1 MQNEIAIDLQELTKI
16 FVVCRSSQ
24 CGAEV
29 GFDLTQQKLFARAV
43 ACPVCNEP
51 LLAVNQQEHM
61 AFTWV
66 SFVQKLLQAEGKPR
80 MFFKLK
86 QDGR

>member
-1 MQNEIAIDLQELTKI
+1 MAEAAIVVGQEATQDLIGGGQ
-16 FVVCRSSQ
+16 VG
-24 CGAEV
+24 GAHEAEFT
-29 GFDLTQQKLFARAV
+29 GKAV

-66 SFVQKLLQAEGKPR
+66 SFVQKLLQAEGSR
-80 MFFKLK
+80 ACFLS
-86 QDGR
+86 